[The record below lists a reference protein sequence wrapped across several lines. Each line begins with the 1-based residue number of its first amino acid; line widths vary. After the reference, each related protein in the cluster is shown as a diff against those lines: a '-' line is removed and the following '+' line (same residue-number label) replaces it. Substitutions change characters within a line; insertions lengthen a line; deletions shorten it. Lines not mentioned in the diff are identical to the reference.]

1 VRFGLYSSSVGN
13 ETVRLT
19 QWLAFARVTALV
31 GRKETVA
38 GKNMPL
44 HRAIKDRGMENFS
57 LEAIKTVEY
66 IDSYHLLKIINV
78 QKKF

>member
-31 GRKETVA
+31 GRNIRTIQLNTAEHAT
-38 GKNMPL
+38 
-44 HRAIKDRGMENFS
+44 
-57 LEAIKTVEY
+57 
-66 IDSYHLLKIINV
+66 
-78 QKKF
+78 